1 MSMQGLLEFDDK
13 IWELNDRG
21 YNVYVC
27 IYIHTHI
34 LFNVHK
40 IMILIMHVYVQIIR
54 LYVLTYLCVKVAIAL
69 CIASLRV
76 L

>member
-13 IWELNDRG
+13 IWELYDRG
-21 YNVYVC
+21 YNVYVY
-27 IYIHTHI
+27 IYIHS

-40 IMILIMHVYVQIIR
+40 IMILIMHVYVQIMR
-54 LYVLTYLCVKVAIAL
+54 LYVLTYLCVKVAVAL

>member
-1 MSMQGLLEFDDK
+1 MTGDTM
-13 IWELNDRG
+13 
-21 YNVYVC
+21 YTC
-27 IYIHTHI
+27 IYIYTHI

-40 IMILIMHVYVQIIR
+40 IMILIMHVYVQIMR
-54 LYVLTYLCVKVAIAL
+54 LYVLTYLCVKVAVAL